1 MQWIFMLV
9 GLVLG
14 ALADETLTASLLG
27 ALIGLGLG
35 QALKLQG
42 LARENA
48 ALTAQLK
55 AFSQR
60 FEQGTAALYERLLK
74 LEQSAA
80 PAPEAPPAPQPV
92 NSVAEPAPEPIVSAH
107 AAQPELDWTLDFVL
121 PEPAPEPVAPK
132 QAAAEPAAAP
142 IKPPPATQE
151 RGATRPS
158 FALVTPRSTPCRCR

>member
-27 ALIGLGLG
+27 GLMGLGLG
-35 QALKLQG
+35 QALKLHG
-42 LARENA
+42 LERENA

-74 LEQSAA
+74 LEQGAT
-80 PAPEAPPAPQPV
+80 PAPEAPP
-92 NSVAEPAPEPIVSAH
+92 VAESLSAVAGTEPEAIVTAQ
-107 AAQPELDWTLDFVL
+107 AAEPELDWTLDFVL
-121 PEPAPEPVAPK
+121 PEPATESVAPM
-132 QAAAEPAAAP
+132 QTAAEPAAA
-142 IKPPPATQE
+142 IKPPPAKPWKPAE
-151 RGATRPS
+151 
-158 FALVTPRSTPCRCR
+158 PRQPT